1 MTKNATTTTT
11 TTRTTPTTTATT
23 TTEASDDWEMPTP
36 TPASFLTLVSV
47 PLLVGSVVG
56 YRRQLAEDKVK
67 QGRAGGIGG
76 GRIGG
81 RGGPGGGRG
90 GGKGK
95 GKGKGFNPA
104 MHAGRALM
112 VSTGLTLSGF
122 GLFFGMSSYFLGYK
136 GVDDWVNGGRR
147 FGGSVRRG
155 LEGLLGEERVGGKD
169 DDERKEEEKKIR
181 GMTLQEESQYWGERI
196 FGKEEETDR
205 KDGGK

>member
-23 TTEASDDWEMPTP
+23 TEASDDWEIPTP

-76 GRIGG
+76 E
-81 RGGPGGGRG
+81 
-90 GGKGK
+90 GK